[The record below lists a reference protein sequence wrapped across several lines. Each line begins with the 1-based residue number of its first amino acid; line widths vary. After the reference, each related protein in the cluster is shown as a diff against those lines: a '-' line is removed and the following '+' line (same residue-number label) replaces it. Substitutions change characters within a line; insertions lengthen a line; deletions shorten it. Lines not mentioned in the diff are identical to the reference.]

1 VEPTEVDAPR
11 ELAADEIRIAV
22 VAAGV
27 GNWDELVRRGSW
39 RVGGVDPWC
48 SGLRLQVRSS
58 TWAAR

>member
-1 VEPTEVDAPR
+1 MAVDAPR
-11 ELAADEIRIAV
+11 ELATGEIRIAV
-22 VAAGV
+22 AAGV
-27 GNWDELVRRGSW
+27 GYWDELVRRGSW